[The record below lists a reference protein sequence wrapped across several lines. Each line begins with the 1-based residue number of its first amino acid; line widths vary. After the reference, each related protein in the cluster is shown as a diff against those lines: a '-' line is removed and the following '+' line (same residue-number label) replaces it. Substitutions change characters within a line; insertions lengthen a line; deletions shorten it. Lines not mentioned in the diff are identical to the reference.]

1 MSFDS
6 VIAQARAEG
15 RTLLNEV
22 EAKSLLKDA
31 GVSVATTTLAT
42 SAAEAQAQA
51 EAAGFPVVLKVVSP
65 DIAHKSDVGGVKLNL
80 KDKKAVADAYDEIV
94 ANSKK
99 AVADARIAG
108 VAVQHMA
115 PQGTEVIVGMTT
127 DPQFGPVLM
136 FGLGGIMVEVLK
148 DVSFRLVPLADK
160 DADQMINEIKGR
172 PVLEGVRGQPASDIK
187 ALKQTILKVS
197 EFVEKHPEVREL
209 DLNPVFAY
217 PDGAL
222 AVDARIVISES

>member
-1 MSFDS
+1 MSFES

-31 GVSVATTTLAT
+31 GVSVANTTLAT

-51 EAAGFPVVLKVVSP
+51 EAAGYPVVLKVVSP

-80 KDKKAVADAYDEIV
+80 KDKEAVAAAYDEIV

-99 AVADARIAG
+99 AVANARIAG

-148 DVSFRLVPLADK
+148 DVSFRLVPLAER
-160 DADQMINEIKGR
+160 DADQMISEIKGR

-217 PDGAL
+217 PDGAM

>member
-80 KDKKAVADAYDEIV
+80 KDKEAVAAAYDEIV

-187 ALKQTILKVS
+187 ALKNTILKVS